1 MFTQV
6 GVRDVHGGKYSAVV
20 TALRLLRRNPESGPM
35 SLLRQKGAI
44 EGDLSKWAWSAGIE
58 MGTDRSAESI
68 GDSQN
73 APEGRSLRGGPRKRL
88 AEEQRRC

>member
-1 MFTQV
+1 M
-6 GVRDVHGGKYSAVV
+6 V
-20 TALRLLRRNPESGPM
+20 TVLRLLQQNPESSPM
-35 SLLRQKGAI
+35 SLLRQKGAM
-44 EGDLSKWAWSAGIE
+44 EGDLSKWAWSAGVK
-58 MGTDRSAESI
+58 MGTGRSAESV